1 MIKPLIYWGLPK
13 KYFCPSKLLAHAYN
27 LLNVGGQMLIINQGE
42 EEASAQKKLLLKLGI
57 DFLELGEVK
66 SEFFE
71 YKNNRYGF
79 LIKK

>member
-1 MIKPLIYWGLPK
+1 
-13 KYFCPSKLLAHAYN
+13 
-27 LLNVGGQMLIINQGE
+27 MLIINQGE